1 MPETATRP
9 GARSRVLVVDD
20 EPEILAYLRE
30 VLEGLGYEVPSAR
43 NGREALER
51 VAAQQPHLI
60 LLDCVMPAMDGV
72 AVCQALRLR
81 EATRLL
87 PILMVTALTDVVSR
101 IHSALTR
108 KHAIDQ
114 KVRDLQRVRDHFS
127 NYVPEPVK
135 SLVMAN
141 LETSDLAKVK
151 RDVTALFVD
160 ISGYTRLAE
169 AGGDVNETAGD
180 GLMVIFQHGGP
191 QEHATHAEDAALM
204 LLALTEALNHT
215 EVETP
220 LAIHIGINS
229 GGAYVEST
237 RFEGRRET
245 RWTFTASGLV
255 TAVAARLAGLAQD
268 GQIVAGPETVR
279 RLGDRYHLDPVGAV
293 RLKNVTEPIE
303 AQRIVGPSSSYL
315 PRALR
320 HRPRSHRRG
329 RAEVRRPRPAAPE
342 DHAGLTLSLGPPS
355 PSRSSSC
362 PSRCPQPA
370 HPRVGRGDQILLR
383 ISSALLRGQPPC
395 PDGAGAAR
403 PG

>member
-1 MPETATRP
+1 MAETAARR

-20 EPEILAYLRE
+20 EREIVAYLRE
-30 VLEGLGYEVPSAR
+30 TLEGLGYEVSSAR
-43 NGREALER
+43 DGREALER
-51 VAAQQPHLI
+51 VAAQQPDLI
-60 LLDCVMPAMDGV
+60 LLDCVMPVMDGV

-87 PILMVTALTDVVSR
+87 PILMLTALTDVDSRVRAFESGVDDVVAKPFDHRELVTR

-127 NYVPEPVK
+127 NYVPETVK
-135 SLVMAN
+135 RVVMAN
-141 LETSDLAKVK
+141 LGAPDLAKFE
-151 RDVTALFVD
+151 RDVTVLFVD

-169 AGGDVNETAGD
+169 SLPAHALNALVERYFSAFFDRLTEAGGDVNETMGD
-180 GLMVIFQHGGP
+180 GLMVIFQYGGP
-191 QEHATHAEDAALM
+191 EEHATHAVDAALM

-229 GGAYVEST
+229 GGAYVGST
-237 RFEGRRET
+237 HFEGRRGT

-279 RLGDRYHLDPVGAV
+279 RLGDRYRLDPVGAV
-293 RLKNVTEPIE
+293 RLKNITDPIE
-303 AQRIVGPSSSYL
+303 AHRIFGPSSSY
-315 PRALR
+315 
-320 HRPRSHRRG
+320 
-329 RAEVRRPRPAAPE
+329 
-342 DHAGLTLSLGPPS
+342 
-355 PSRSSSC
+355 
-362 PSRCPQPA
+362 
-370 HPRVGRGDQILLR
+370 
-383 ISSALLRGQPPC
+383 
-395 PDGAGAAR
+395 
-403 PG
+403 